1 MLNSLALLHFSLLE
15 LLCMSRERDLLQAS
29 LRQHEAELRSTGSVI
44 ASLRQR
50 CEVLEAIQA
59 QMESDQTAA
68 INADDAVVAVDDSSS
83 SGSEGVT
90 LELPDGADA
99 SDVIPALAAST
110 APLHLRRSRLHA
122 LLLQRTVQDRKVARL
137 EADLEVARRDA
148 QTHRDAIAAQWEQL
162 SALRDEMAALQ
173 LERDRVDAAG
183 VLAHGQIDSS
193 SSAAA
198 AFSASAS
205 TSSLLLQ
212 LHQLEERSR
221 SLELHNRNF
230 LRAFYM
236 RVAMWCV
243 GVLVACAAMAALVA

>member
-1 MLNSLALLHFSLLE
+1 MLTSLALLHLSLSE
-15 LLCMSRERDLLQAS
+15 LLCLSRERDLLTAS
-29 LRQHEAELRSTGSVI
+29 LRQHETELRSTGSVI
-44 ASLRQR
+44 TSLRQR

-59 QMESDQTAA
+59 QMEADQTAA
-68 INADDAVVAVDDSSS
+68 INANDAVVAVDDSS

-162 SALRDEMAALQ
+162 TVLRDEMAALQ
-173 LERDRVDAAG
+173 LERDRADAAS
-183 VLAHGQIDSS
+183 VQAHGQVDSGS
-193 SSAAA
+193 SVAA

-212 LHQLEERSR
+212 LHQLEERAR

-230 LRAFYM
+230 LRSFYM
-236 RVAMWCV
+236 RVAVWCV
-243 GVLVACAAMAALVA
+243 GVLVACATVAALVA